1 VRRGLGAEGC
11 GDPSRVPDSRA
22 AAGGREAL
30 AGRSGLL
37 DPARRVSRRAA
48 PHHTGRAAVLTPDA
62 DGTAARVRRAWL
74 AALSGFALLACI
86 ALGQVLLAEPEA
98 IVSSHK
104 GDTARYIYW
113 ARHFGAQEIRQG
125 NLPLWNPH
133 LFSGTP
139 FVGSFQTAVLYP
151 LSAFGLFLPTG
162 TALGLEFGLHLFLAG
177 AFAFAWT
184 RGLGLGALGA
194 FYAGAVLMLG
204 APFLLRVVAGQLTVI
219 GALAWCP
226 LLLLAIDR
234 ICRRPR
240 LGACLLGAFAT
251 SMMILAGHPP
261 SVVSTGLVAALYA
274 AARWLQS
281 PERTRAA
288 LLLAAVV
295 FAPLLLTAVQL
306 WTGLEAALE
315 SVRQGGVSYDYATSF
330 SFPPEALVTLV
341 APSFFGS
348 PELYWGRWFYWDA
361 SAFLGI
367 TTLVLAALGV
377 RGADRETRRLLVG
390 LALLL
395 LLLSLGRYTPVYRLL
410 YHGVPGFD
418 HVRAPSK
425 FLFHAALFTAALA
438 GIGVER
444 LLRDRRGVGVLA
456 WLALLLGI
464 GLGLLAPLLRAE
476 AHNPLRLVEGLAGA
490 RAPTALEFVGWTE
503 MAYASVAVAAVTCL
517 ALFALLRQGLV
528 PERQRPVRLAI
539 VCLGILE
546 LVHFSQREFRSF
558 VPESGER
565 LGRLQRSVGEARTM
579 NAGPA
584 KNISLLTRGYDAWGY
599 DPLMLRRYVEFMAY
613 TQGRDPIALDNVDRR
628 EPYRGHR
635 LLAMVRCRLLLSPDH
650 IALLESPLPRFLLVR
665 SYEIH
670 REPAAILAALDRPD
684 FDLRR
689 SVVLEEDP
697 VPAPRPGPARG
708 SLRRVEESTD
718 HLRLDVALP
727 EPAILLVTDAYSE
740 GWRVSGLPGSAR
752 ADYRI
757 LPANLTL
764 RAVPLPAGEHR
775 LHFEYAPLGYRA
787 GRWASLASGTLFL
800 ALAAWTV
807 ARRRARSGA

>member
-1 VRRGLGAEGC
+1 MAVSSAALRTAT
-11 GDPSRVPDSRA
+11 GDRQ
-22 AAGGREAL
+22 AL
-30 AGRSGLL
+30 AGRYGLL
-37 DPARRVSRRAA
+37 DPARRVLACEA
-48 PHHTGRAAVLTPDA
+48 PRSNGRTAVLTRDA
-62 DGTAARVRRAWL
+62 DGTAPGVRRAWA
-74 AALSGFALLACI
+74 AALTGFALLACI

-113 ARHFGAQEIRQG
+113 ARHFGAQEMRQG

-139 FVGSFQTAVLYP
+139 FLGSFQTAVLYP
-151 LSAFGLFLPTG
+151 LAAFGLILPTG

-177 AFAFAWT
+177 AFTFAWT
-184 RGLGLGALGA
+184 RGLGLGPMGA

-219 GALAWCP
+219 DALAWCP

-240 LGACLLGAFAT
+240 LGACLVGTLAT

-261 SVVSTGLVAALYA
+261 SVLSTGLVAALYA
-274 AARWLQS
+274 ATRWPQS

-288 LLLAAVV
+288 ALLGVV
-295 FAPLLLTAVQL
+295 AFAPLLLAGVQL

-315 SVRQGGVSYDYATSF
+315 SVRQGGVSYEYATSF

-367 TTLVLAALGV
+367 TTLALAALGV
-377 RGADRETRRLLVG
+377 RGADRNTRRVLIG

-410 YHGVPGFD
+410 YHGVPGFG
-418 HVRAPSK
+418 HARAPSK
-425 FLFHAALFTAALA
+425 FLFHAGLFTAALA
-438 GIGVER
+438 GIGVDR
-444 LLRDRRGVGVLA
+444 LLRDRRGVAVLA
-456 WLALLLGI
+456 WLALFLGI

-490 RAPTALEFVGWTE
+490 RTPTALEFVGWTE
-503 MAYASVAVAAVTCL
+503 MAYASVAVAAVSCL
-517 ALFALLRQGLV
+517 VLFALLRQVRVRG
-528 PERQRPVRLAI
+528 RQRPVRLAI
-539 VCLGILE
+539 VFVGILE
-546 LVHFSQREFRSF
+546 LVLFAQREFRSF

-565 LGRLQRSVGEARTM
+565 LGRIQRGIGEARTM

-599 DPLMLRRYVEFMAY
+599 DPLMLRRYVEFMSY

-635 LLAMVRCRLLLSPDH
+635 LLAMVRCRALLSPDH
-650 IALLESPLPRFLLVR
+650 IVELESPLPRFVLVR
-665 SYEIH
+665 SYEVH

-689 SVVLEEDP
+689 SVVLEENP

-708 SLRRVEESTD
+708 SVRRIDESTD
-718 HLRLDVALP
+718 HLRLDVELS
-727 EPAILLVTDAYSE
+727 EPAILLATDAYSE
-740 GWRVSGLPGSAR
+740 GWRVSGLPGSPQA
-752 ADYRI
+752 AYRI

-764 RAVPLPAGEHR
+764 RAVPLSAGLHR
-775 LHFEYAPLGYRA
+775 LHFEYAPLGYRV
-787 GRWASLASGTLFL
+787 GRWASLTSGAVFL
-800 ALAAWTV
+800 ALASWAV
-807 ARRRARSGA
+807 ARRRATRVP